1 MQTDVNQAKSRSFN
15 IHLRFFQLGLCLMFT
30 FLVDRFFNV
39 TCAQSSFQII
49 NIMGISMAI
58 ISLGAIV
65 WQIFKKYHQKLFFI
79 VVFSINILLG
89 TIIIIFSAASYHQS
103 ATCPTKTFLYI
114 YYLTNIPMY
123 FIQALMILFMPF
135 FWVQRFTNSPGSA
148 VWPFLFFIFASQT
161 SHVVIMVLIGL
172 LSLISNVLTW
182 STNGLALL
190 NGVSTTLKKILW
202 VTVIISLVFT
212 VICEI
217 MALFIVFTVPTVDFK
232 HTLVKSMLESFL
244 LVNFVDLV
252 FWFFGMMSLNYE
264 NGDVVRDGLLDQ
276 GGEE

>member
-15 IHLRFFQLGLCLMFT
+15 IHLLFFQLGLCLMFT

-123 FIQALMILFMPF
+123 FIQALMILFMEFLKPF
-135 FWVQRFTNSPGSA
+135 RTVPSPIRQFS
-148 VWPFLFFIFASQT
+148 
-161 SHVVIMVLIGL
+161 L
-172 LSLISNVLTW
+172 LNLISLQ
-182 STNGLALL
+182 
-190 NGVSTTLKKILW
+190 TTRRMPRRQL
-202 VTVIISLVFT
+202 
-212 VICEI
+212 
-217 MALFIVFTVPTVDFK
+217 
-232 HTLVKSMLESFL
+232 
-244 LVNFVDLV
+244 DLV
-252 FWFFGMMSLNYE
+252 
-264 NGDVVRDGLLDQ
+264 LL
-276 GGEE
+276 ERNLPRNPRRNLLPMILRSVPPLVSHLLFHH